1 MNSSTGFRTLL
12 MTGLLLC
19 LGMQSV
25 AHAQFDLEAIRN
37 NTPSFGDSRDVVSVE
52 VRSQRTTASAGTTF
66 PVAVTFKMKKGWH
79 IWTQENGSPE
89 GMAIFDGAQWTSIT
103 KTGGSGL
110 EIIDIAWPDS
120 HSREGRPGIRGGRIC
135 GFRRRCDRTRDLD
148 DFQGSSL
155 RTPWSPSTLRGS
167 FRLAMRRPAS
177 RPRSTPPTTKVSVTI
192 DSLRARRASF
202 RRSVHRMDLRRRR
215 GWRRHRRND
224 A

>member
-1 MNSSTGFRTLL
+1 MNSSAGFRRLL

-120 HSREGRPGIRGGRIC
+120 HPAKVDLGFGAEEYAVFEG
-135 GFRRRCDRTRDLD
+135 DATALVTLMTSRDLAPEHR
-148 DFQGSSL
+148 GHHRPCGVLSGL
-155 RTPWSPSTLRGS
+155 R
-167 FRLAMRRPAS
+167 
-177 RPRSTPPTTKVSVTI
+177 
-192 DSLRARRASF
+192 
-202 RRSVHRMDLRRRR
+202 
-215 GWRRHRRND
+215 
-224 A
+224 